1 MNEVKEDNVVG
12 KVVELSIDDILPNR
26 YQPRIKFDDSAIFE
40 LSESI
45 KVHGVF
51 QPIIVR
57 PIGDKYEI
65 IAGGRRYKAS
75 VLANKKTIPAII
87 MDLNDKDTIEIAL
100 IENVQRANLT
110 PIEEAITYK
119 KILDMGYI
127 NQDDLA
133 KKLGKTQ
140 STVANK
146 LRLLNLDEDVQE
158 ALLDNKISERHA
170 RSLLRLK
177 SYDDQKILLKR
188 IVNERLTVRKTDEEI
203 DKMING
209 DNTTSKVN
217 VSGPVVIDDIN
228 QNNSSNEEI
237 NSSSFV
243 EEPVTTNS
251 VFGFSGNNEVINANP
266 VFENANT
273 STVMDVAPSQV
284 APSFVEP
291 TIMNVDK
298 IEDIATDKNKDTPV
312 NEVEQPGKFFNFFNN
327 SDVSSS
333 KEETQEN
340 ESKNFTFDNLYND
353 VKPVENVENPV
364 SASPSFDN
372 FFNNASSTMPSNDD
386 NDDIVIPS
394 TTSNPFGFD
403 NNTQSSTVSEPKV
416 TVPNSEPIPNVEPA
430 SVQLNGSKNVMS
442 AVSIIRDAVNKLEN
456 LGYKVDCD
464 EIDLET
470 MYQMI
475 VKIEKD

>member
-65 IAGGRRYKAS
+65 IAGERRYKAS

-177 SYDDQKILLKR
+177 SYEDRKILLKR

-298 IEDIATDKNKDTPV
+298 IEDIATDVNKDTPV
-312 NEVEQPGKFFNFFNN
+312 APMDDFLKTDKKEDTPVTEVEQPGKFF
-327 SDVSSS
+327 
-333 KEETQEN
+333 
-340 ESKNFTFDNLYND
+340 
-353 VKPVENVENPV
+353 
-364 SASPSFDN
+364 N

>member
-146 LRLLNLDEDVQE
+146 LRLKN
-158 ALLDNKISERHA
+158 
-170 RSLLRLK
+170 
-177 SYDDQKILLKR
+177 YDDQKILLKR
-188 IVNERLTVRKTDEEI
+188 IVNERLTVRKTDEKI

-298 IEDIATDKNKDTPV
+298 IEDIATDVNKDTPV
-312 NEVEQPGKFFNFFNN
+312 APMDDFLKTDKKEDTPVTEVEQPGKFFNFFNN

-353 VKPVENVENPV
+353 VKPVEKVENPV

-416 TVPNSEPIPNVEPA
+416 TVPNAEPITNVEKA